1 MAPKDDKPHGKDQL
15 IEKEAKH
22 AEADARM
29 EQLQV
34 ALVDAQ
40 IWSMKKGAKICIVLE
55 GRDAAGKDG
64 TIRRLTEC
72 LSPRQTRIAALPK
85 PSPREEGEWWF
96 QRYTDWLPSAGE
108 WSIFNRSWY
117 NRAGVERVMGFS
129 TPEEQQTFIRDA
141 PEFERLLTRSG
152 IVLIKFWL
160 DISRDEQ
167 KRRLDARRSD
177 PRKRLKVSDLD
188 GVAQER
194 WKDYSEARDDM
205 LRRTDHDH
213 GPWICV
219 HTDSK
224 HKARENLIRHVLTTL
239 AARPDGP
246 SYSVKVEAPD
256 PDVVFA
262 YDEVIDGKQKLEK

>member
-1 MAPKDDKPHGKDQL
+1 MAADTGKHHGKDDADKL
-15 IEKEAKH
+15 GRH
-22 AEADARM
+22 AEAEAR
-29 EQLQV
+29 LQKLQI

-40 IWSMKKGAKICIVLE
+40 LWSRDTGAKICIVLE

-85 PSPREEGEWWF
+85 PSPREKGEWWF
-96 QRYTDWLPSAGE
+96 QRYTDWLPAAGE

-129 TPEEQQTFIRDA
+129 TAEEQEQFIRDA
-141 PEFERLLTRSG
+141 PEFERLITRSG

-160 DISRDEQ
+160 DISREEQ
-167 KRRLDARRSD
+167 KERLDARRTD

-188 GVAQER
+188 AVAQDR

-205 LRRTDHDH
+205 LLRSHHDH
-213 GPWICV
+213 GRWICV

-239 AARPDGP
+239 ADLSGGP
-246 SYSVKVEAPD
+246 SYTVEVKAPD
-256 PDVVFA
+256 PDIVFG
-262 YDEVIDGKQKLEK
+262 YEQVIEGKQKLEK

>member
-1 MAPKDDKPHGKDQL
+1 MAKDHGKD
-15 IEKEAKH
+15 EADKGAKH
-22 AEADARM
+22 AEAEARL
-29 EQLQV
+29 EKPQI

-40 IWSMKKGAKICIVLE
+40 IWSMKAGAKICIVLE

-72 LSPRQTRIAALPK
+72 LSPRQTHIAALPK
-85 PSPREEGEWWF
+85 PSPREQGEWWF
-96 QRYTDWLPSAGE
+96 QRYSDWLPSAGE

-129 TPEEQQTFIRDA
+129 SAEEQEIFIKDA
-141 PEFERLLTRSG
+141 PEFERLITRSG
-152 IVLIKFWL
+152 LGLIKFWL
-160 DISRDEQ
+160 DISREEQ
-167 KRRLDARRSD
+167 ARRLDKRRSD

-205 LRRTDHDH
+205 LRRTHHDH
-213 GPWICV
+213 GPWTCV

-239 AARPDGP
+239 SALPHGP
-246 SYSVKVEAPD
+246 RYSVEVKAPD
-256 PDVVFA
+256 PDIVFG
-262 YDEVIDGKQKLEK
+262 YEQVIDGAQKLEK

>member
-1 MAPKDDKPHGKDQL
+1 MMRLGWAKEDDMAKDQ
-15 IEKEAKH
+15 ETDKH
-22 AEADARM
+22 AAAEARM
-29 EQLQV
+29 QQLQI

-40 IWSMKKGAKICIVLE
+40 IWSMKAGAKICIVLE

-85 PSPREEGEWWF
+85 PSAREEGEWWF
-96 QRYTDWLPSAGE
+96 QRYANWLPAPGE

-129 TPEEQQTFIRDA
+129 TAEQQETFMRDA
-141 PEFERLLTRSG
+141 PEFERLITRSG

-167 KRRLDARRSD
+167 KKRLDKRRSD

-194 WKDYSEARDDM
+194 WNDYSEARDDM
-205 LRRTDHDH
+205 LRRTHHDH
-213 GPWICV
+213 GPWTCV

-224 HKARENLIRHVLTTL
+224 YKAREHLTRHLLTTL
-239 AARPDGP
+239 AALPGGP
-246 SYSVKVEAPD
+246 RYSVKVDAPD
-256 PDVVFA
+256 PDLVFGYDQVVQ
-262 YDEVIDGKQKLEK
+262 GRKTLEK

>member
-1 MAPKDDKPHGKDQL
+1 MAKDHDKKDPGKTLAD
-15 IEKEAKH
+15 KEAKH

-29 EQLQV
+29 AQLQI

-40 IWSMKKGAKICIVLE
+40 IWAMKSGAKICIVLE

-85 PSPREEGEWWF
+85 PSPREQGEWWF
-96 QRYTDWLPSAGE
+96 QRYTDWLPSAEE
-108 WSIFNRSWY
+108 WTIFNRSWY

-129 TPEEQQTFIRDA
+129 TPEEQEAFIQDA
-141 PEFERLLTRSG
+141 PGFEQLITRSG
-152 IVLIKFWL
+152 IILIKFWL
-160 DISRDEQ
+160 DISREEQ
-167 KRRLDARRSD
+167 KKRLDDRRSD

-188 GVAQER
+188 EVAQER
-194 WKDYSEARDDM
+194 WKDYSAARDEM
-205 LRRTDHDH
+205 LRRTHHDR
-213 GPWICV
+213 GPWLCV

-239 AARPDGP
+239 AALPHGP
-246 SYSVKVEAPD
+246 SYSVKVDAPD
-256 PDVVFA
+256 PDIVFG
-262 YDEVIDGKQKLEK
+262 YEQVIDDNKKLEK

>member
-1 MAPKDDKPHGKDQL
+1 M
-15 IEKEAKH
+15 EKERDMAKDHKDEADKAAKH
-22 AEADARM
+22 ADAEARM
-29 EQLQV
+29 QQLQI

-40 IWSMKKGAKICIVLE
+40 IWSKANGAKICIVLE

-72 LSPRQTRIAALPK
+72 LSPRQTSVAALPK
-85 PSPREEGEWWF
+85 PSPREQGEWWF
-96 QRYTDWLPSAGE
+96 QRYTDWLSAAGE

-129 TPEEQQTFIRDA
+129 TPEEQETFIKDA
-141 PEFERLLTRSG
+141 PEFERLITRSG

-160 DISRDEQ
+160 DISREEQ
-167 KRRLDARRSD
+167 KQRLDARRTD

-188 GVAQER
+188 AVAQDR

-205 LRRTDHDH
+205 LRRSHHEH
-213 GPWICV
+213 GPWTCV

-224 HKARENLIRHVLTTL
+224 HKARENLTRHVLTTI
-239 AARPDGP
+239 AALPGGP
-246 SYSVKVEAPD
+246 HYSVEVKAPD
-256 PDVVFA
+256 PDIVFS
-262 YDEVIDGKQKLEK
+262 YDEVIEGGKTLEK